1 MPVAFRSP
9 LFRLALLPMLVAGWF
24 VWREWQGP
32 ELPGYRLELRP
43 LVQRV
48 VASGEVGSQSVAQVG
63 SEITGVVAVR
73 HVREG
78 DAVKAGDLL
87 LELRDDEQRARV
99 GEAEAALEQLL
110 QSTRPQAEA
119 LLRETRTNLDQATRE
134 RERRDALY
142 ERGLLSVELREQAR
156 RAEIVARVA
165 HERARLAAASL
176 AEGGSEEQMLRQ
188 RLEAARVALS
198 RTRIHAQVDG
208 IVQSRAVE
216 PGDLVQP
223 GRTLLEIARAGGREI
238 LLPLD
243 EKDLAPVAPGQLAQV
258 VADAYPERAVP
269 ARVSYLAPAVDTSR
283 GTLDVHLDLLEPADF
298 LRQGMTVSV
307 NIETGRRERAL
318 VLPNDALFA
327 REGSR
332 GEALR
337 VKGGRVERVAV
348 RLGLR
353 GTGLSEVVEGL
364 EPGDRVLAAA
374 AEEDRRVRLR
384 ERPLPGGAQP

>member
-63 SEITGVVAVR
+63 SEITGVVEVR

-165 HERARLAAASL
+165 HERARLASASL

-318 VLPNDALFA
+318 VLPNDALFV

-374 AEEDRRVRLR
+374 EEEGRRVRLR

>member
-283 GTLDVHLDLLEPADF
+283 GTLDVHLELLDPADF

-318 VLPNDALFA
+318 VLPNDALFV

-374 AEEDRRVRLR
+374 EEEGRRVRLR

>member
-1 MPVAFRSP
+1 MLAP
-9 LFRLALLPMLVAGWF
+9 LRLRFFWLALLSLAIVGGWL
-24 VWREWQGP
+24 WRSWRGP

-63 SEITGVVAVR
+63 SEITGVVMAR

-78 DAVKAGDLL
+78 DAVHAGDLL

-99 GEAEAALEQLL
+99 REAEAALEQLL
-110 QSTRPQAEA
+110 HSTRPQAEA
-119 LLRETRTNLDQATRE
+119 LLRETQTNLEQARRE
-134 RERRDALY
+134 RERRDILS
-142 ERGLLSVELREQAR
+142 ERRVIAAEEREQAR
-156 RAEIVARVA
+156 RAETAARVA
-165 HERARLAAASL
+165 HERARLAAAALS
-176 AEGGSEEQMLRQ
+176 EGGSEEQVLRQ
-188 RLEAARVALS
+188 RLEAARVELS

-208 IVQSRAVE
+208 IVQTRAVE

-243 EKDLAPVAPGQLAQV
+243 EKDLAPVVPGQLARV
-258 VADAYPERAVP
+258 VADAYPERILA

-283 GTLDVHLDLLEPADF
+283 GTLDVHLDLLEAADF

-307 NIETGRRERAL
+307 NIETGRREQAL
-318 VLPNDALFA
+318 VLPNDAVQG
-327 REGSR
+327 RDGSR
-332 GEALR
+332 GEVLR
-337 VKGGRVERVAV
+337 LQDDRVERVPV

-353 GTGLSEVVEGL
+353 GTALSEVLEGL
-364 EPGDRVLAAA
+364 APGDRVLAVA
-374 AEEDRRVRLR
+374 AEEGRRVRWR
-384 ERPLPGGAQP
+384 EQPLPLGRAD